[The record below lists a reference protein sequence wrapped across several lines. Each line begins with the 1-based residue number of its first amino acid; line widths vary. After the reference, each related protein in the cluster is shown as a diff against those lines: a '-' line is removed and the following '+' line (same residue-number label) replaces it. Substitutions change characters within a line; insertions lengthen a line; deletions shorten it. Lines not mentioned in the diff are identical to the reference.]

1 MNTFNYFSSKI
12 DQIWNTNFN
21 SSLRAN
27 VGVIDVERQGGGL
40 DGGSTFKSAGNA
52 QQRNSILLALKNSY
66 KFGDFSGE
74 TNVQYSRFR
83 WNYAK
88 AFNPNS
94 SQVTVLG
101 VNDETLGVIGNPGYV
116 LMRLKTPYNCN
127 KK

>member
-1 MNTFNYFSSKI
+1 MLKDRVADLMAVPLLNQQET
-12 DQIWNTNFN
+12 
-21 SSLRAN
+21 
-27 VGVIDVERQGGGL
+27 
-40 DGGSTFKSAGNA
+40 

-94 SQVTVLG
+94 F
-101 VNDETLGVIGNPGYV
+101 
-116 LMRLKTPYNCN
+116 K
-127 KK
+127 